1 MISIPRSLAAVMML
15 VFSAV
20 GVSAQPPPNDTV
32 SKSTPNRPGESM
44 PADPTGKSA
53 AATTTKGTGEKVD
66 SGPSRD
72 SNGRPSGGD
81 NK

>member
-1 MISIPRSLAAVMML
+1 MITRSLATVMFL
-15 VFSAV
+15 ILSVA

-32 SKSTPNRPGESM
+32 SKTTPNRPGEGMAS
-44 PADPTGKSA
+44 DPTGRSA
-53 AATTTKGTGEKVD
+53 AATTTKSNGEKVD

-72 SNGRPSGGD
+72 SHGRPSGAD